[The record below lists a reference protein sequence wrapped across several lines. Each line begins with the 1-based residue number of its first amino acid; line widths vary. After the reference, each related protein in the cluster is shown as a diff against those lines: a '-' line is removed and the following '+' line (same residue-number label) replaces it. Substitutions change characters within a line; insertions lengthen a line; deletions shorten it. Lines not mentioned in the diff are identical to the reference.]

1 MLQCGTTNEQLK
13 IELLSQWKL
22 EAEFRNFGHEF
33 PEKMQPIFPKP
44 GARGW
49 GKGGQK
55 LFGVFLE
62 IHPLLREETMG

>member
-1 MLQCGTTNEQLK
+1 MN
-13 IELLSQWKL
+13 
-22 EAEFRNFGHEF
+22 RNFGHEF
-33 PEKMQPIFPKP
+33 PEKMQHIFPKP

-62 IHPLLREETMG
+62 IHPLLREETMGQRKMIETCLLEHPFRCLDEGVFL